1 MTSTTDT
8 TAFEALSDELDA
20 RGRLSALEA
29 YALCDDVELLDAHV
43 STLTYAVDLNRP
55 ADEINRRA
63 LEVSASVTDVLRGLM
78 FVLSESGVDVSDVCA
93 GAASAGAGT
102 DALDTLAG
110 LHNFE
115 REVEADPTRAVRFES
130 GYCEAEALRDALG
143 CRGGLSAL
151 EVCTLY
157 GAALDVT
164 SAAGAVRSFVEGGAS
179 PVDCTRAARRLMR
192 GLTRLLSLVVHELAY
207 GIDVASVSE
216 RAASFGASSETL
228 AALSVDH
235 CDKALGL

>member
-1 MTSTTDT
+1 MTSTDT
-8 TAFEALSDELDA
+8 TAFEALPEELDA

-43 STLTYAVDLNRP
+43 SALTYAVDSNRP
-55 ADEINRRA
+55 TDEINRRA
-63 LEVSASVTDVLRGLM
+63 LEVSASVADVLRGLM
-78 FVLSESGVDVSDVCA
+78 FVLSESGVDVADVCSD
-93 GAASAGAGT
+93 AAAAGAGA
-102 DALDTLAG
+102 DALETLAG

-115 REVEADPTRAVRFES
+115 RAVGIDPTGTPYAEA

-151 EVCTLY
+151 EAYALY
-157 GAALDVT
+157 GS
-164 SAAGAVRSFVEGGAS
+164 SARATGMASRVRGLVERDAS
-179 PVDCTRAARRLMR
+179 PVDCTRAARRLLFPLS
-192 GLTRLLSLVVHELAY
+192 GLLRLVSDELTF

-228 AALSVDH
+228 AVLAADH
-235 CDKALGL
+235 CDKLMGL

>member
-8 TAFEALSDELDA
+8 TAFEALSSELDA

-29 YALCDDVELLDAHV
+29 YALCDDATSL
-43 STLTYAVDLNRP
+43 AVDVFNVYRKVESNYP
-55 ADEINRRA
+55 ADEINREA
-63 LEVSASVTDVLRGLM
+63 LDASVSLSDVLRGLM
-78 FVLSESGVDVSDVCA
+78 FILSESGVDVSDVCSDAAAA
-93 GAASAGAGT
+93 GARA
-102 DALDTLAG
+102 DALETLAG

-115 REVEADPTRAVRFES
+115 RAVDADPTRATLLEA

-151 EVCTLY
+151 EAYALY
-157 GAALDVT
+157 GPALDVT
-164 SAAGAVRSFVEGGAS
+164 RAAGTVKCFVERNAS

-192 GLTRLLSLVVHELAY
+192 GLARLLSLVVNELAY

-228 AALSVDH
+228 AALAADH